1 MNMKDVVSML
11 ENLCLYQILLVNIY
25 VIYHNY
31 YTWLCSVVV
40 ITFGSENGLEI
51 RITPVRL
58 RARP

>member
-1 MNMKDVVSML
+1 MNMKDTL
-11 ENLCLYQILLVNIY
+11 ENLCWYQKILIDIY
-25 VIYHNY
+25 IIDYGW

-40 ITFGSENGLEI
+40 ITFGSEDGLDI